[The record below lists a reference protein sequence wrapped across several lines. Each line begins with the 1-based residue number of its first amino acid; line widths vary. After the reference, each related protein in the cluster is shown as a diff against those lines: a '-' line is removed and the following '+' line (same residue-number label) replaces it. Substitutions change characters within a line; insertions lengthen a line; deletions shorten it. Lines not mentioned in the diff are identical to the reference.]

1 MVVEEDIFYN
11 WTDNNIVTLSRSR
24 KPFHVAKE
32 MHPFT
37 LEELIRACLKS
48 KSFVIDFTTSTGI

>member
-1 MVVEEDIFYN
+1 MEEDVFYN
-11 WTDNNIVTLSRSR
+11 CIDNNTMTLSSYG

-37 LEELIRACLKS
+37 LEALIRACS
-48 KSFVIDFTTSTGI
+48 KLGSFVVNFATLTSM